1 MALALPFPIRCRP
14 SRSNS
19 AAQDADSTTVR
30 KLPLRAIAVN
40 TGISTRDDLLAYT
53 PDLLLEDQ
61 RGLTLPTILGP
72 PIFDF

>member
-1 MALALPFPIRCRP
+1 MPPEPIELCGARCRFYH
-14 SRSNS
+14 R
-19 AAQDADSTTVR
+19 T